1 MILSI
6 YCRFLQ
12 NIAKLFMRKQN
23 QDISN
28 LNRRV
33 ALKQLSHVTL
43 GTVAALVMGL
53 SMAAAQAA
61 SDGGEVIPP

>member
-1 MILSI
+1 MS
-6 YCRFLQ
+6 
-12 NIAKLFMRKQN
+12 KQS

-43 GTVAALVMGL
+43 GTVTALVTATGSYSKPTLKKMMGL

-61 SDGGEVIPP
+61 SDGGEVTPP